1 MPPPNASPFLPPSV
15 GEAKF
20 NEALRLHQA
29 GRLDEAAALYKY
41 VAKHFPGQPD
51 PWRLLGLVAFQK
63 GDARSAVDLYDKA
76 IKLDP
81 ANAQYRFD
89 RARAL
94 KAQNRLEAALLA
106 YDKAVA
112 LDPAHADAWSG
123 RGNVLRDLGRP
134 EEALDSY
141 GRALQAQPTA
151 AETWTNRGAVLRDL
165 ERYGDALASYERALA
180 LTPGSPEGLYNR
192 AIALL
197 DQGRASEALADCEAA
212 LTQRPDWA
220 DAWSNRGNALR
231 RLKRL
236 DEAVASHD
244 RALALAPDAFDSH
257 YNRALALQDL
267 KRLDQAIAG
276 YDRAIALRPAAVDP
290 PMTRATALLM
300 NGDFAQGWAAYEAR
314 WRRPGLVRIKR
325 DFRQPLWL
333 GKAPLDGKTILLHAE
348 QGLGD
353 TIHFA
358 RYAPLI
364 AARGAR
370 VVLEVQAPLVGLM
383 RTLGNRITVIAR
395 GDLLPAFDC
404 HTPLLS
410 LPLALGTA
418 LDSIPAPT
426 AYLHADPA
434 KSAAWA
440 RRLGQRTA
448 PRVGLVWNG
457 SAAQENDRNRSLP
470 LAALRPYLP
479 EGLDYVSLQAELRE
493 TDRAALQASA
503 IRHFGPDL
511 HDFTDTAALCDQ
523 MDMVVSVCTAAAHLA
538 GALGKDTRILLTNI
552 GVCWRWL
559 TDRTDS
565 PWYPSARLYRQGMDN
580 DWTPVLE
587 RLGADLDALRP

>member
-1 MPPPNASPFLPPSV
+1 MPPPHASPALPPSV
-15 GEAKF
+15 GEARF
-20 NEALRLHQA
+20 NEALQLHQA

-41 VAKHFPGQPD
+41 VAKHFPAQPD

-63 GDARSAVDLYDKA
+63 GDARGAVDLYDKA

-112 LDPAHADAWSG
+112 LDPAYADAWSG
-123 RGNVLRDLGRP
+123 RGHVLRELGRT
-134 EEALDSY
+134 EEALASFD
-141 GRALQAQPTA
+141 RAVQIQPQA
-151 AETWTNRGAVLRDL
+151 AEAWSNRGAVLRDL
-165 ERYGDALASYERALA
+165 ERYADALASYERALA
-180 LTPGSPEGLYNR
+180 LRPEAPEGLYNR

-197 DQGRASEALADCEAA
+197 DLNRAAEALADCDTA
-212 LTQRPDWA
+212 LRLRPDWA
-220 DAWSNRGNALR
+220 EAWSNRGNALR

-236 DEAVASHD
+236 EEAVASHD
-244 RALALAPDAFDSH
+244 RALALAPDGADIH
-257 YNRALALQDL
+257 YDRALALQDL
-267 KRLDQAIAG
+267 KRLDEAIAG
-276 YDRAIALRPAAVDP
+276 YDRAIALKPAAVDP

-300 NGDFAQGWAAYEAR
+300 KGDFAEGWAAYEAR
-314 WRRPGLVRIKR
+314 WKRPGLLRIKR

-333 GKAPLDGKTILLHAE
+333 GKPPLDGKTILLHAE

-358 RYAPLI
+358 RYAPLL

-370 VVLEVQAPLVGLM
+370 VILEVQAPLLGLM
-383 RTLGNRITVIAR
+383 RTLEGVASVIAR
-395 GDLLPAFDC
+395 GDPLPAFDYQ
-404 HTPLLS
+404 TPLLS
-410 LPLALGTA
+410 LPPAFGTA
-418 LDSIPAPT
+418 LDSIPASK

-440 RRLGQRTA
+440 ERLGPKTA

-457 SAAQENDRNRSLP
+457 SAAQENDRNRSLALSAL
-470 LAALRPYLP
+470 LAHLP

-493 TDRAALQASA
+493 TDRPALTASG

-511 HDFTDTAALCDQ
+511 RDFTDTAALCGQ
-523 MDMVVSVCTAAAHLA
+523 MDLVVSVCTSGAHLA
-538 GALGKDTRILLTNI
+538 GALGKDTRILLTNV

-559 TDRTDS
+559 TARADS
-565 PWYPSARLYRQGMDN
+565 PWYPSATLYRQGTDN
-580 DWTPVLE
+580 DWTPVLR
-587 RLGADLDALRP
+587 RLGADLAALQP

>member
-1 MPPPNASPFLPPSV
+1 MPPPNASPSLPPNV
-15 GEAKF
+15 GEARF

-41 VAKHFPGQPD
+41 VAKHFPAQPD

-63 GDARSAVDLYDKA
+63 GDARSALDLFDKA

-94 KAQNRLEAALLA
+94 KAQNRLEASLLA

-112 LDPAHADAWSG
+112 LDPVHADAWAG
-123 RGNVLRDLGRP
+123 RGNLLRELGRP
-134 EEALDSY
+134 QEALASY
-141 GRALQAQPTA
+141 DRALQIQPDG
-151 AETWTNRGAVLRDL
+151 AETWANRGAVLREL
-165 ERYGDALASYERALA
+165 ERYDDALASYQRALA
-180 LTPGSPEGLYNR
+180 LNPGAPEGLYNR

-197 DQGRASEALADCEAA
+197 DLNRAEEALADCEAA

-244 RALALAPDAFDSH
+244 RALGLAPDAFDSH

-267 KRLDQAIAG
+267 KRLDEAIAG
-276 YDRAIALRPAAVDP
+276 YDRAIALKPAAVDP

-300 NGDFAQGWAAYEAR
+300 KGDFAQGWAAYEVR

-333 GKAPLDGKTILLHAE
+333 GKPPLDGKTILLHAE

-353 TIHFA
+353 TLHFA
-358 RYAPLI
+358 RYVPLL

-370 VVLEVQAPLVGLM
+370 AVLEVQAPLTGLM
-383 RTLGNRITVIAR
+383 RTLEGAAIVIAR
-395 GDLLPAFDC
+395 GDPLPAFD
-404 HTPLLS
+404 HHAPLLS
-410 LPLALGTA
+410 LPLALGTT
-418 LDSIPAPT
+418 LETIPAPA

-440 RRLGQRTA
+440 QRLGPKSA

-470 LAALRPYLP
+470 LAALLPYLP
-479 EGLDYVSLQAELRE
+479 GGLDYVSLQAELRE
-493 TDRAALQASA
+493 ADRAALQASA
-503 IRHFGPDL
+503 IRHFGPEL

-523 MDMVVSVCTAAAHLA
+523 MDVVVSVCTSGAHLA
-538 GALGKDTRILLTNI
+538 GALGKDTRILLTNV

-559 TDRTDS
+559 TDRPDS
-565 PWYPSARLYRQGMDN
+565 PWYPSATLYRQGTDN

-587 RLGADLDALRP
+587 RLGADLAALRP